1 MKIEKGSVV
10 QSFGDLVNIVRR
22 SSEAVHSPKRT
33 VLKTGKKFSVLHK
46 EKQRLTGTLWCDIMN
61 DRFDCKA
68 LHQPVKLFSRHGF
81 KISR

>member
-1 MKIEKGSVV
+1 M

-22 SSEAVHSPKRT
+22 YSEAVHSPKRT
-33 VLKTGKKFSVLHK
+33 VLETGKKFSVLHK
-46 EKQRLTGTLWCDIMN
+46 EKQRLTGTLWCDITD

>member
-1 MKIEKGSVV
+1 MKIEKGSAV

-22 SSEAVHSPKRT
+22 SSEAVHSPKKT

-46 EKQRLTGTLWCDIMN
+46 EKQRLTGTLWCDITD
-61 DRFDCKA
+61 DRFKCKA

>member
-1 MKIEKGSVV
+1 MKIEKGSAV

-22 SSEAVHSPKRT
+22 SPKVVHSPKRT

-68 LHQPVKLFSRHGF
+68 LHQPVKLFCRHGF
-81 KISR
+81 EIIR

>member
-1 MKIEKGSVV
+1 MKIEKGSAV

-22 SSEAVHSPKRT
+22 SSEAVHSPKKT

-46 EKQRLTGTLWCDIMN
+46 EKQRLTGTLWCDITD

>member
-1 MKIEKGSVV
+1 MKIEKGSAV

-22 SSEAVHSPKRT
+22 SPEVVHSQKRT

-46 EKQRLTGTLWCDIMN
+46 EKQRLTGTLWCDITD

>member
-1 MKIEKGSVV
+1 MKIEKGSAV

-46 EKQRLTGTLWCDIMN
+46 EK
-61 DRFDCKA
+61 
-68 LHQPVKLFSRHGF
+68 
-81 KISR
+81 

>member
-1 MKIEKGSVV
+1 MKIEKGSAV

-22 SSEAVHSPKRT
+22 SSEAVQSPKKT

-68 LHQPVKLFSRHGF
+68 LHQPVELFSRHGF
-81 KISR
+81 KIRR

>member
-1 MKIEKGSVV
+1 MKIEKGSAV

-22 SSEAVHSPKRT
+22 SSESVHSPKRT

-46 EKQRLTGTLWCDIMN
+46 EKQRITGTLWCDITD

>member
-1 MKIEKGSVV
+1 MKIEKGSAV

-22 SSEAVHSPKRT
+22 SLEAVHSPKRT
-33 VLKTGKKFSVLHK
+33 VLKIGKKFSVLHK
-46 EKQRLTGTLWCDIMN
+46 EKQRLTGTLWGDIMN
-61 DRFDCKA
+61 NRFDCKA